1 MLVPTLTNHL
11 YVSYVH
17 TRGSPRRE
25 SVNTVQGLKFRCTG
39 THLFEDQNLV
49 GCLQVLQL
57 VGDQDTRLVL
67 QHATDA
73 PDARTQERSKHV

>member
-1 MLVPTLTNHL
+1 MLEGKTNVYWCIL
-11 YVSYVH
+11 FYKK
-17 TRGSPRRE
+17 
-25 SVNTVQGLKFRCTG
+25 VNTVHGVKFGYMG
-39 THLFEDQNLV
+39 THLLEDQNLI

-73 PDARTQERSKHV
+73 PDT